1 MKIAFLD
8 PAPIRYTPETPFS
21 EPLGGTQSAV
31 CYLSTALARRG
42 HDVTLITRSGNGE
55 RVRGVTC
62 QVDDPHDLSGQLNA
76 HDVVVV
82 VTSPIAAN
90 LRQIGVNTRLVNW
103 QHKAAE
109 NQTISRFSEEVER
122 KAWSNSVFVSE
133 FQRNSFQ
140 KKWGMDGIVLRNAIS
155 PEIESS
161 SWVKTSF
168 AKRHEDPVLV
178 YASAPGRGLD
188 VLLIAFPTIRKAF
201 PNSKLKVFSD
211 QLMYQISAEKDQYSA
226 YYELARQLPGVE
238 YMGGVSQSELAEQLM
253 ECDIWAYPTIFIET
267 SCIIM
272 MEAAAAGCHIL
283 TSNIGALK
291 ETAGQFGRVLST
303 GNSRAGWSGVYAQ
316 ELISDVERF
325 RRDPE
330 AHQKNMDHQM
340 RWFRQN
346 CTWDRRAEEWETWLG
361 GELVPSS

>member
-31 CYLSTALARRG
+31 CYLSMALARRG
-42 HDVTLITRSGNGE
+42 HDVTLITRSGTGE
-55 RVRGVTC
+55 RIAGVTC
-62 QVDDPHDLSGQLNA
+62 QADDPHDLAGQLNA
-76 HDVVVV
+76 HDVVIV
-82 VTSPIAAN
+82 VTSAIGAN
-90 LRQIGVNTRLVNW
+90 LRQAGVTTRLVNW
-103 QHKAAE
+103 QHKTAE
-109 NQTISRFSEEVER
+109 NQAISRFSEETER
-122 KAWSNSVFVSE
+122 KSWSSSVFVSD
-133 FQRNSFQ
+133 FQKNSFQ
-140 KKWGMDGIVLRNAIS
+140 TKWGMDGIVLRNAIS
-155 PEIESS
+155 PAIEAK
-161 SWVKTSF
+161 VPAKISF

-211 QLMYQISAEKDQYSA
+211 QIMYQILAEKDQYSA

-238 YMGGVSQSELAEQLM
+238 YLGGVSQSELAEQLM
-253 ECDIWAYPTIFIET
+253 DCDIWAYPTIFIET

-283 TSNIGALK
+283 TSNMGALK

-303 GNSRAGWSGVYAQ
+303 GNSRAGWSGLYAQ

-330 AHQKNMDHQM
+330 AHQENMDRQM
-340 RWFRQN
+340 SWFRQN
-346 CTWDRRAEEWETWLG
+346 CTWDRRAEEWESWLNG
-361 GELVPSS
+361 DCMTSS